1 MGVERQ
7 EKAQEGT
14 SSNFRVRRI
23 NLAGSC
29 LRDMCRLGQLSKP
42 YKETWTSV
50 LPGFWWL
57 VEPPC
62 PTVTNPRNQ
71 AHNYNHF
78 VSIYFGSGIIR
89 RTL

>member
-1 MGVERQ
+1 MGVETQ

-29 LRDMCRLGQLSKP
+29 LRDTCRLGQLSKP

-50 LPGFWWL
+50 LQGFW
-57 VEPPC
+57 
-62 PTVTNPRNQ
+62 
-71 AHNYNHF
+71 
-78 VSIYFGSGIIR
+78 
-89 RTL
+89 